1 MRFILKRERPQE
13 EGQRE
18 RPQEEGQRERPQ
30 EEENKKKYS
39 FSNNKMEVSTKY
51 ALLGKKLFDK
61 CKTSQ
66 ASSDEIKERL
76 THLRKWNQGYI
87 ASDEDLKHEKRDKN
101 YLKKLLG
108 PINLDI
114 HFDTPAT
121 ESEIKHF
128 AEVCGLTRDTV
139 DVTDLFTYDWR
150 DNATEYVDPST
161 GLKYLKVPKGAILY
175 HGMDIKYPFDT
186 TIMPKYFATLH
197 VAYPYGFVSR
207 KNSRTAEQGKVV
219 PFRLKEDILVL
230 IITSLDNWKILMP
243 TEDNVPEDV
252 LREADESFYYKP
264 NSDRGF
270 IGRDSTTKGD
280 NIVYNYILSLPQTS
294 IAAAAGSRTGHEE
307 IVFTDASKLEKV
319 GYALPYEIVMVN
331 SLSSEFGIECAFA
344 IEARA
349 TADDPSFRLVA
360 ALSEDDFRY
369 KYGPRAEPGKK
380 TFNIS
385 YKEEVELRKKCLERA
400 LGNVKVI
407 TQFDPHNQP
416 VRRQRVTMKSQ
427 KQVSDDEESS
437 SSEEEEKPQATGR
450 RVMKSMKSKKK
461 SDDEDSD

>member
-1 MRFILKRERPQE
+1 
-13 EGQRE
+13 
-18 RPQEEGQRERPQ
+18 
-30 EEENKKKYS
+30 
-39 FSNNKMEVSTKY
+39 METSTKY

-66 ASSDEIKERL
+66 ATSDEIKERL

-87 ASDEDLKHEKRDKN
+87 DSDEDFKHEKRDKN
-101 YLKKLLG
+101 YLNKLLA
-108 PINLDI
+108 PINLNI
-114 HFDTPAT
+114 PFDTPAT

-150 DNATEYVDPST
+150 ANATEYIDPST
-161 GLKYLKVPKGAILY
+161 GLQYFKVPKGAILY
-175 HGMDIKYPFDT
+175 HGMDIKYPFNT

-197 VAYPYGFVSR
+197 IAYPYGFVSL
-207 KNSRTAEQGKVV
+207 KNNRTAEQGKVV

-230 IITSLDNWKILMP
+230 NILSLENWKILMP
-243 TEDNVPEDV
+243 TEENVPEDV
-252 LREADESFYYKP
+252 LREADENFHYKP
-264 NSDRGF
+264 NSDRKF

-280 NIVYNYILSLPQTS
+280 NVVYNYILSLPQTS
-294 IAAAAGSRTGHEE
+294 IAAAAGSRTGHQE

-360 ALSEDDFRY
+360 TLSEDDFRH

-385 YKEEVELRKKCLERA
+385 YKEEVELRKKCLQRA
-400 LGNVKVI
+400 LGNIEVI
-407 TQFDPHNQP
+407 TPFDPHNQP
-416 VRRQRVTMKSQ
+416 VRRQRMTMKSQ
-427 KQVSDDEESS
+427 KPVSDDEESS
-437 SSEEEEKPQATGR
+437 SSEEEELKPKGR
-450 RVMKSMKSKKK
+450 RIIRSQKQVVSEEEKPVSRRRVTMKSKKK
-461 SDDEDSD
+461 SNDEESD

>member
-1 MRFILKRERPQE
+1 
-13 EGQRE
+13 
-18 RPQEEGQRERPQ
+18 
-30 EEENKKKYS
+30 
-39 FSNNKMEVSTKY
+39 METSTKY

-66 ASSDEIKERL
+66 ATSDEIKERL

-87 ASDEDLKHEKRDKN
+87 DSDEDFKHEKRDKN
-101 YLKKLLG
+101 YLNKLLA

-128 AEVCGLTRDTV
+128 AEVCGLTRDIV

-150 DNATEYVDPST
+150 DNATEYIDPST

-175 HGMDIKYPFDT
+175 HGMDIKYPFNT

-243 TEDNVPEDV
+243 TEENVPEDV

-294 IAAAAGSRTGHEE
+294 IAAAAGSRTGHQE

-369 KYGPRAEPGKK
+369 KYGPSAEPGKK

-385 YKEEVELRKKCLERA
+385 YKEEVELRKKCLQRA
-400 LGNVKVI
+400 LGNIEVI

-416 VRRQRVTMKSQ
+416 VRKQRMTMKSQ
-427 KQVSDDEESS
+427 KPVSEDEESS
-437 SSEEEEKPQATGR
+437 SSEEEQLQPKGRRIIRSQKKVSEDPGPSSEEEKPVSRR
-450 RVMKSMKSKKK
+450 RVTMKSKKK
-461 SDDEDSD
+461 LVSDDEESD